1 MTGAGEGMLS
11 LLLDVIPVIT
21 MLGLGFSF
29 LRKRSA
35 CRKEEARLREEI
47 RLFQE
52 GKEEAIENE

>member
-1 MTGAGEGMLS
+1 MTGAGAGMLS
-11 LLLDVIPVIT
+11 LLLDIIPVLA

-29 LRKRSA
+29 LRKRSD

-52 GKEEAIENE
+52 GKEEASENE